1 MVNSNIALVIF
12 VVVQLLN
19 CVQFFETTQTATHQ
33 SFLSFTNSWSLF
45 QLMFIESVMPY
56 NHLII
61 CCPLLLL
68 CSVFPSIRVFSSE
81 SALYIT
87 WTKYQSFSFTT
98 SSSSEYSGLISFRI
112 DWFDF
117 LAIQGTLKSLLQ
129 HHNLKASVLQH
140 SAFFVIQHSNLYM
153 TIGTTI
159 TLNIWIFV
167 AKVMSLFN
175 MLSRIVI
182 AFLPRSKHLLIL
194 ELQSP
199 SSVILEPKNRRSVTV
214 STLSSS
220 ICHVVVGPDAMVL
233 VFEC

>member
-87 WTKYQSFSFTT
+87 WTKYQSFSFTI

-129 HHNLKASVLQH
+129 HYS
-140 SAFFVIQHSNLYM
+140 
-153 TIGTTI
+153 
-159 TLNIWIFV
+159 
-167 AKVMSLFN
+167 
-175 MLSRIVI
+175 
-182 AFLPRSKHLLIL
+182 SKL
-194 ELQSP
+194 
-199 SSVILEPKNRRSVTV
+199 
-214 STLSSS
+214 
-220 ICHVVVGPDAMVL
+220 
-233 VFEC
+233 